1 MFSLLSSVL
10 LEWSRGHIIAVLA
23 AVALVYIVCV
33 RFLRHRRHDRIKR
46 KFAHRELS
54 TMTVDEAY
62 DIVTELQTLEF
73 PMTFGLARQIA
84 LLKVWTTCLSDI
96 SALT

>member
-1 MFSLLSSVL
+1 
-10 LEWSRGHIIAVLA
+10 
-23 AVALVYIVCV
+23 
-33 RFLRHRRHDRIKR
+33 
-46 KFAHRELS
+46 
-54 TMTVDEAY
+54 MTVDEAY